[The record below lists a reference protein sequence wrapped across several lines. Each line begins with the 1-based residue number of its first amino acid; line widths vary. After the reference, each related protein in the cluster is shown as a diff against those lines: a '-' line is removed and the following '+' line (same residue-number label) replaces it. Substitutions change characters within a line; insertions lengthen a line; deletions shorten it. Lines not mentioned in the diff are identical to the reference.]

1 VGTPPRMG
9 NTTEEIKAKETATTT
24 NTIIAQLRALEQL
37 TLSEEQLA
45 RTHLAQAPTDDVR
58 RELQEKAEG
67 AERRTRRIVEAL
79 RDLGALPD
87 VVTPAIG
94 RMLALVKTAVEQ
106 AQPID
111 EALLDD
117 LTLEHQLLDRARYM
131 RVLAKRAELPL
142 VEQLADDLIS
152 THNAAVDWLT
162 QMLAEEALGGPAAL
176 TPTRLQRVA
185 GGVVHAVGLPTR
197 FAARQVNRAVTT
209 VSWTGGQARGVA
221 GDVAG
226 MAGRLGSGAREGVA
240 GAAREL
246 RAETGAPSAEELP
259 IPQYEEMPAQKA
271 TSAIRE
277 LTEPEEISAVIAF
290 EERHKNR
297 AGVLSVAKARRAEI
311 TTERTER

>member
-1 VGTPPRMG
+1 MA
-9 NTTEEIKAKETATTT
+9 NTTEATQAAEKAKDTATT

-45 RTHLAQAPTDDVR
+45 RTHLAQARTDDVR
-58 RELQEKAEG
+58 RELQEKASS
-67 AERRTRRIVEAL
+67 AERRTRRIVDAL
-79 RDLGALPD
+79 RDLGAAPD

-94 RMLALVKTAVEQ
+94 RVLGLVKTAVEQ

-131 RVLAKRAELPL
+131 GVLAQRAELPL

-152 THNAAVDWLT
+152 AHTAAVDWLT
-162 QMLAEEALGGPAAL
+162 EMLAEEARGGPAAL

-197 FAARQVNRAVTT
+197 FAAWQVNRAVST
-209 VSWTGGQARGVA
+209 VYRTRGQPREMAEQVARREDA
-221 GDVAG
+221 
-226 MAGRLGSGAREGVA
+226 EGVA
-240 GAAREL
+240 GTVREL

-259 IPQYEEMPAQKA
+259 IRQYEEMPASKA
-271 TSAIRE
+271 ISAIRE
-277 LTEPEEISAVIAF
+277 LTEPEEINAMIAF
-290 EERHKNR
+290 EEHTKNR
-297 AGVLSVAKARRAEI
+297 AGVLSVAKARCAEI
-311 TTERTER
+311 TTGRTER